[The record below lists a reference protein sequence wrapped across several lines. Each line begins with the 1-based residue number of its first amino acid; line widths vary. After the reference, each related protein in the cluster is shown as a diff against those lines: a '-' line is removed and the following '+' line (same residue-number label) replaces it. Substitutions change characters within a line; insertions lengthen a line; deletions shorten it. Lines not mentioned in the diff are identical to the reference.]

1 MLSII
6 EVLARS
12 GSVQLN
18 PPTTF
23 NAVPGG
29 ASQVNLTWVRASAG
43 YVTEVYRDGSLY
55 FTTAAGAQ
63 SYNDTGATSGS
74 AFTYRIRHKS
84 GSSYSSFTPELV
96 RSGTPPAPSIAASV
110 TTDDVTIVWS
120 DVPSATGYE
129 IFRDGSSIGTTSGL
143 TYTDSNRP
151 NGTYAY
157 TVKATNGT
165 NQSAASNTE
174 TETVSYA
181 APLTDPSGLTLVS
194 SFADRVG
201 ISWTNGD
208 VTASTEIYRGT
219 SPNPTSL
226 LTTVAAAGTSYNDST
241 ALAGTLY
248 YYRIRHVKGA
258 QTSSY
263 VEDDITQP
271 TPSFTSL
278 SLTDVGAGVIR
289 LSWSVANPPISTR
302 VDIDGWSDTE
312 GYAAA
317 ASLGGGEIN
326 ISSPYTLAQYAD
338 IGTGPS
344 LNVQVSNL
352 RLRNGSSGV
361 TYDIVSP
368 SISFRSTGVIV

>member
-1 MLSII
+1 MLSLL

-43 YVTEVYRDGSLY
+43 YVTEVYRDGALY

-63 SYNDTGATSGS
+63 SYNDTGAASGS

-84 GSSYSSFTPELV
+84 GSSYSSFTAEEIE
-96 RSGTPPAPSIAASV
+96 SGTPPAPSIAASV
-110 TTDDVTIVWS
+110 TTDDVNIVWS
-120 DVPSATGYE
+120 AVPSATGYE
-129 IFRDGSSIGTTSGL
+129 VYRDGSSIGTTSGL
-143 TYTDSNRP
+143 TYDDLNLA
-151 NGTYAY
+151 NGTYDY

-165 NQSAASNTE
+165 NQSVASNVQ

-226 LTTVAAAGTSYNDST
+226 LTTVAAAGTSYNDSSV
-241 ALAGTLY
+241 LAGTLY

-258 QTSSY
+258 QVSSY

-271 TPSFTSL
+271 TPAFTSL
-278 SLTDVGAGVIR
+278 SLSDVGGGVIQ
-289 LSWSVANPPISTR
+289 LAWSISNPPISPQ
-302 VDIDGWSDTE
+302 VSFGGWSDTE

-317 ASLGGGEIN
+317 ASLGGAE
-326 ISSPYTLAQYAD
+326 SVLFSPKTLATYEN

-344 LNVQVSNL
+344 LEVQVSNL
-352 RLRNGSSGV
+352 RLFNATTLAV
-361 TYDIVSP
+361 YDTVSP
-368 SISFRSTGVIV
+368 TLSFRSTGVIV